1 MCDLPSTI
9 KYPSSSS
16 NLFPSEPKI
25 QGYLELML
33 RCNREL
39 PEALMMMI
47 PEAYKD
53 STRSLAAGD
62 HHTPPMLLTTD
73 RELRCASDFRAPWV
87 QDNDSGD
94 VKDFY
99 ECRGGQGLR
108 LALC

>member
-1 MCDLPSTI
+1 
-9 KYPSSSS
+9 
-16 NLFPSEPKI
+16 
-25 QGYLELML
+25 ML